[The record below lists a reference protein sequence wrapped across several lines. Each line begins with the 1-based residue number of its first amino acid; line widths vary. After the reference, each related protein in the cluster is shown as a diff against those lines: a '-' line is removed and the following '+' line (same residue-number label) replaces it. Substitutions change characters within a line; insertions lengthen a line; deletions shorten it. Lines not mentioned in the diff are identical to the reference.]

1 MYKYISRTS
10 IMQWQNKILHL
21 LHLLNILIFTIFQPA
36 MYYLWSK
43 SKGPED
49 FVRAVVLCA
58 FGSYLFG
65 WHVHEKAILIII
77 LPLWYVLF
85 IHLIFKTLSFIKI
98 GVCARDYRSI
108 KFKLIRTPIR
118 FLVNGTCIDMFVDVL
133 KTEEWMKVLI

>member
-1 MYKYISRTS
+1 MYMYKYISRTS
-10 IMQWQNKILHL
+10 IMQWQNKKLHL

-77 LPLWYVLF
+77 LPLWYVSF
-85 IHLIFKTLSFIKI
+85 IHLIFFII
-98 GVCARDYRSI
+98 QD
-108 KFKLIRTPIR
+108 PILYQNR
-118 FLVNGTCIDMFVDVL
+118 CLCQRLQINQI
-133 KTEEWMKVLI
+133 

>member
-1 MYKYISRTS
+1 MCISLTCIWVFFIWIKIMYMYISRTS
-10 IMQWQNKILHL
+10 MLQWQNKILYL
-21 LHLLNILIFTIFQPA
+21 LHLFNILIFTIFQPA

-43 SKGPED
+43 SKGPEG

-85 IHLIFKTLSFIKI
+85 IHLIFFII
-98 GVCARDYRSI
+98 QD
-108 KFKLIRTPIR
+108 LILYQNRCLCQRLQI
-118 FLVNGTCIDMFVDVL
+118 NQI
-133 KTEEWMKVLI
+133 

>member
-1 MYKYISRTS
+1 MCNSLTCIWVFLWIKIMYTYKYISRTS
-10 IMQWQNKILHL
+10 MLQWQDKILHL
-21 LHLLNILIFTIFQPA
+21 LHLFNILIFTIFQPA

-43 SKGPED
+43 SKGPEG

-85 IHLIFKTLSFIKI
+85 IHLVFLSIQ
-98 GVCARDYRSI
+98 D
-108 KFKLIRTPIR
+108 PI
-118 FLVNGTCIDMFVDVL
+118 LDQNQCLCQWLQVNQI
-133 KTEEWMKVLI
+133 

>member
-1 MYKYISRTS
+1 MYMYKYISRTS

-21 LHLLNILIFTIFQPA
+21 LHLLNILIFTIFQPV

-85 IHLIFKTLSFIKI
+85 IHLIF
-98 GVCARDYRSI
+98 
-108 KFKLIRTPIR
+108 LIIQDPILHQNWCLCQR
-118 FLVNGTCIDMFVDVL
+118 LQINQI
-133 KTEEWMKVLI
+133 